1 MGCIFAFLLAATG
14 RLVTMGSEHDDL
26 NDDRH
31 YGLYQLPP
39 SSTFPEPVANA
50 EVYLFTQKKSSSGTN
65 YAMYCS
71 PKKSMSEIVQNIQ
84 GLRPQENQSES
95 TTYEYSPLMQ
105 DCLQILESSS
115 GEPLLSELLPKKKK
129 KSPCTSSIIF
139 DLVNMQQIKLVG
151 NYLRPLSQYHIN
163 THTVTADMH
172 MELKDVLLKGSMLL
186 TASKKNMD
194 KALVWHNG
202 RLMLLRSSKEKNKIY
217 WIPNNNIHS
226 FIH

>member
-115 GEPLLSELLPKKKK
+115 GEPLLSELLPKKRRKVHARVA
-129 KSPCTSSIIF
+129 SYSI
-139 DLVNMQQIKLVG
+139 
-151 NYLRPLSQYHIN
+151 
-163 THTVTADMH
+163 
-172 MELKDVLLKGSMLL
+172 
-186 TASKKNMD
+186 
-194 KALVWHNG
+194 
-202 RLMLLRSSKEKNKIY
+202 
-217 WIPNNNIHS
+217 
-226 FIH
+226 